1 MHPLDSL
8 EIALT
13 TKGPTGVRRA
23 ITAASLSLAEKLE
36 FAALRWSWWRT
47 HGEDLSTVLPGDVR
61 TWPMLPQLES
71 AASLVLSGRPFGAT
85 ICEIPSQLH
94 PEGWEAGAPFARF
107 QEQFKTAL
115 VGCGTQSS
123 AAHALVGAFHEMASN
138 AAEHARSELPPIAAY
153 EIGAASWAFSVTD
166 VGRGV
171 LGSLRQNPA
180 FANIPDD
187 IEALGLAVRD
197 GVTSTGLVQRGRGFA
212 SVFKALVNRRC
223 ALRFR
228 SIEAVATWEGT
239 TPGADTLELA
249 CVPRRLGFHVCVSGP
264 VR

>member
-8 EIALT
+8 EIALA
-13 TKGPTGVRRA
+13 TKGPAGVRRA
-23 ITAASLSLAEKLE
+23 IAAASLSLAEKLE
-36 FAALRWSWWRT
+36 FAALRWSWWRV
-47 HGEDLSTVLPGDVR
+47 HGEDLSNVLPGDVR
-61 TWPMLPQLES
+61 TWSMLPKLETAS
-71 AASLVLSGRPFGAT
+71 SLVLNGRRPGAIT
-85 ICEIPSQLH
+85 CEVPSQLD
-94 PEGWEAGAPFARF
+94 PEAWEAGAPFARF

-115 VGCGTQSS
+115 VGGGMPSS
-123 AAHALVGAFHEMASN
+123 PAHALVGALHEMASN
-138 AAEHARSELPPIAAY
+138 AAEHARSELPPVAAY
-153 EIGAASWAFSVTD
+153 EIGASAWAFSVTD

-180 FANIPDD
+180 FSNLPGDM
-187 IEALGLAVRD
+187 EALGLAVRD
-197 GVTSTGLVQRGRGFA
+197 GITSTGLVQRGRGFA
-212 SVFKALVNRRC
+212 TVFKALVNRRC

-239 TPGADTLELA
+239 TPGADTLQLA